1 MKKWLYNNGKVIW
14 YTLLFA
20 FLGLIDQRRGSAV
33 GEVQMLFSNC
43 IGLIVILM
51 LLPSLPFE
59 KIRQHNFKI
68 NKDKII
74 GRLKR
79 PFFWC
84 FVILMLLMQFSRH
97 EGYMPLYYLVVF
109 GAMYLVGIPEENR
122 KSFFTGMLNGMILWF
137 FVQQI
142 VAFGFRPY
150 DYIRYRGLY
159 SGETQ
164 NGLFYMFAYCAFL
177 LKWVLARK
185 EGSRPWVR
193 FLWFFLSSGC
203 ISFMLF
209 TGGRS
214 PLVGAAVVTV
224 LVYVWYDIL
233 QRKSLYRCLLHCC
246 ALGICIIITFPC
258 VYGCIR
264 YLPTILHHPIWFE
277 GEYSADTSV
286 HSYDPWNSER
296 YISFEEAA
304 SNSVGRVLQTFGI
317 NLKDFKIGSIGALR
331 VEAAELGEPGST
343 PDNPYA
349 LPGIDFKSSVSIR
362 QTIYDYYIK
371 HLNWF
376 GHSQE
381 QPGFY
386 IKQTSF
392 IDHAHNMF
400 LQIGYE
406 HGILAGILFLG
417 MYIYALIDTMQ
428 KRRWESIICF
438 TFLVAILC
446 FGMFE
451 MAVVHGQITMSFI
464 WIIFS
469 TMAGGNKQHTAPQ
482 KGWKSIIKGENN

>member
-33 GEVQMLFSNC
+33 GEVQMLFANSM
-43 IGLIVILM
+43 GAVIALM
-51 LLPSLPFE
+51 LVPTLLLWKKEQLSPQMIWK
-59 KIRQHNFKI
+59 KIA
-68 NKDKII
+68 

-84 FVILMLLMQFSRH
+84 LVIWMLLMQLSRH
-97 EGYMPLYYLVVF
+97 EGYTPLYYLLVF
-109 GAMYLVGIPEENR
+109 GTMYLVGISEENR
-122 KSFFTGMLNGMILWF
+122 LSFYTGMLNGIILWF
-137 FVQQI
+137 FAQQI
-142 VAFGFRPY
+142 IAFGFRPY
-150 DYIRYRGLY
+150 DYVRYKGMY

-177 LKWVLARK
+177 LKWVLAK
-185 EGSRPWVR
+185 KQGSKAWKR
-193 FLWFFLSSGC
+193 FFWFFLSAAC
-203 ISFMLF
+203 ISFMLY

-214 PLVGAAVVTV
+214 PLTGAAAVTII
-224 LVYVWYDIL
+224 VYIWYDVL
-233 QRKSLYRCLLHCC
+233 QRKSFYRCLLHWC
-246 ALGICIIITFPC
+246 ALGLCVVITFPC

-304 SNSVGRVLQTFGI
+304 ENSIGRVLQTFGI
-317 NLKDFKIGSIGALR
+317 PMGNLETGSLGVR
-331 VEAAELGEPGST
+331 KVKAAEAGEPGSA

-349 LPGIDFKSSVSIR
+349 LPGTDFESSVSIR
-362 QTIYDYYIK
+362 KTIYDYYLK
-371 HLNWF
+371 HLNLR
-376 GHSQE
+376 GHSQK

-386 IKQTSF
+386 MGEKDF

-400 LQIGYE
+400 LQVGYE
-406 HGILAGILFLG
+406 HGIPAGVLFLL
-417 MYIYALIDTMQ
+417 IYVYAFINIIK
-428 KRRWESIICF
+428 KRRMEGMLCI
-438 TFLVAILC
+438 TFLTAILC

-451 MAVVHGQITMSFI
+451 MAVVHGQITMSFMG
-464 WIIFS
+464 IIFG
-469 TMAGGNKQHTAPQ
+469 TLADENK
-482 KGWKSIIKGENN
+482 I